1 MVPMPRITMD
11 QQKEI
16 QFLKP
21 RLKSIRKVAKHLGI
35 NRETVAKYWDGSTS
49 SPVNNS
55 PDWASEVDW
64 RYIQSEVRKGVSI
77 KNLFREL
84 NEVHKLPAYENF
96 CRFFRLYHSSST
108 EIQIS
113 FPIERLPG
121 ISLEVDY
128 SGDKMEII
136 NPATGEV
143 FEAELFVAALTYSS
157 YFYAEFTLSQK
168 LSDFI
173 GCCER
178 ALLHI
183 GKVPEF
189 MVSDN
194 CLTAV
199 TKVEKYDTSINK
211 MFSDF
216 CHHYGIIP
224 DPARVRK
231 PKDKPVV
238 ERSIGII
245 QQEFFQRM
253 RNRTFTSLFELNQ
266 ELKKYLASKMNE
278 VIKGRGKSRNQLL
291 IHELEKMNPLPH
303 TSFELFDY
311 KRCKVHPDCHIR
323 HLKNCYSVPYRYVG
337 KDVEVKFNDKM
348 IHIYSET
355 DLIGMHSIAIGQG
368 HYVSNPAHYP
378 EDKLIDINYHINS
391 VKQKAKKIGPNTE
404 LLIKRLLEVPRQH
417 PLRNLPKIQS
427 ILALKDKFTTEGLE
441 YAAEAALESNKLT
454 YRFIQSCTKNYRT
467 PKPKTLLL
475 PIRRPEFVCLQ
486 GGS

>member
-1 MVPMPRITMD
+1 MD
-11 QQKEI
+11 LQKEI

-21 RLKSIRKVAKHLGI
+21 RLKSIRKVARHLGI
-35 NRETVAKYWDGSTS
+35 NRETVARYWGGPLDSQDASAPEWT
-49 SPVNNS
+49 
-55 PDWASEVDW
+55 SEVDW
-64 RYIQSEVRKGVSI
+64 QSIQKEVKDGVSI
-77 KNLFREL
+77 KTLYREL
-84 NEVHKLPAYENF
+84 SGVHKLPAYENF
-96 CRFFRLYHSSST
+96 CRYFRLYHSKPVD
-108 EIQIS
+108 IQIS

-143 FEAELFVAALTYSS
+143 FEAELFVGALTYSS

-168 LSDFI
+168 LEDFI

-178 ALLHI
+178 SLLHI

-189 MVSDN
+189 IVSDN

-199 TKVEKYDTSINK
+199 TKVEKYDTSLNK
-211 MFSDF
+211 MFTDF

-224 DPARVRK
+224 DPARVRR

-238 ERSIGII
+238 ERSIGVI

-266 ELKKYLASKMNE
+266 ELKIYLTSKMDE
-278 VIKGRGKSRNQLL
+278 VIKERRRSRNELL
-291 IHELEKMNPLPH
+291 SHELEKMNPLPEA
-303 TSFELFDY
+303 TFELFNY

-323 HLKNCYSVPYRYVG
+323 HQKNCYSVPYRFVG
-337 KDVEVKFNDKM
+337 KEVEVKFNDKM
-348 IHIYSET
+348 IHIYFET
-355 DLIGMHSIAIGQG
+355 DLIGVHSIAVGQG

-391 VKQKAKKIGPNTE
+391 VRQKAKKVGPNTE
-404 LLIKRLLEVPRQH
+404 LLVKRLLEVPRQH
-417 PLRNLPKIQS
+417 PMRNFSKIQG
-427 ILALKDKFTTEGLE
+427 ILALKEKFSAEALE
-441 YAAEAALESNKLT
+441 FAAEAALESNKLG
-454 YRFIQSCTKNYRT
+454 YKFIQSCSQNYRT
-467 PKPKTLLL
+467 PKPKTQLL
-475 PIRRPEFVCLQ
+475 PNRRPEFVCLQ
-486 GGS
+486 GGTI

>member
-1 MVPMPRITMD
+1 MD
-11 QQKEI
+11 MQKEI

-21 RLKSIRKVAKHLGI
+21 RLKSIRKVARHLGI
-35 NRETVAKYWDGSTS
+35 NRETVAKYWGGPLTSPEAS
-49 SPVNNS
+49 SPV
-55 PDWASEVDW
+55 WASEIDW
-64 RYIQSEVRKGVSI
+64 TYIQSEVKKGISV
-77 KNLFREL
+77 KTLYREL

-96 CRFFRLYHSSST
+96 CRFFRLYHSKPA

-113 FPIERLPG
+113 FPIERVPG

-143 FEAELFVAALTYSS
+143 FEADLFVGALTYSS

-168 LSDFI
+168 LEDFI

-178 ALLHI
+178 SLLHI

-189 MVSDN
+189 IVSDN

-199 TKVEKYDTSINK
+199 TKVEKYDTSLNK
-211 MFSDF
+211 MFTDF
-216 CHHYGIIP
+216 CHHYGVIP

-266 ELKKYLASKMNE
+266 ELKIYLSSKMTE
-278 VIKGRGKSRNQLL
+278 VMKERRQSRIELL
-291 IHELEKMNPLPH
+291 SHELEKMNPLPI

-323 HLKNCYSVPYRYVG
+323 HQKNCYSVPYRFVG
-337 KDVEVKFNDKM
+337 KEVEVKFNDKM
-348 IHIYSET
+348 IHIYFET
-355 DLIGMHSIAIGQG
+355 DLIGVHSIAVGQA

-391 VKQKAKKIGPNTE
+391 VRQKAKKIGPNTE
-404 LLIKRLLEVPRQH
+404 LLVKRLLEIPRQH
-417 PLRNLPKIQS
+417 PLRNLPKIQG
-427 ILALKDKFTTEGLE
+427 ILALKEKYSVESLE
-441 YAAEAALESNKLT
+441 YAAEAALESNKLN
-454 YRFIQSCTKNYRT
+454 YRFIASCSKNYRT
-467 PKPKTLLL
+467 PKPKTQLL
-475 PIRRPEFVCLQ
+475 PNRRPEFVCLQ
-486 GGS
+486 GGTT

>member
-1 MVPMPRITMD
+1 MD
-11 QQKEI
+11 LQKEI

-35 NRETVAKYWDGSTS
+35 NRETVAKYWGGPLALTETNA
-49 SPVNNS
+49 PN
-55 PDWASEVDW
+55 WASEIDW
-64 RYIQSEVRKGVSI
+64 IYIQSEVKKGISV
-77 KNLFREL
+77 KTLYREL

-96 CRFFRLYHSSST
+96 CRFFRLYHSKPA

-113 FPIERLPG
+113 FPIERMPG
-121 ISLEVDY
+121 LSLEVDY

-143 FEAELFVAALTYSS
+143 IEAELFVGALTYSS

-168 LSDFI
+168 LPDFI

-178 ALLHI
+178 SLLHI

-189 MVSDN
+189 IVSDN

-199 TKVEKYDTSINK
+199 TKVEKYDTTLNK
-211 MFSDF
+211 MFTDF
-216 CHHYGIIP
+216 CHHYGVIP

-231 PKDKPVV
+231 PQDKPVV
-238 ERSIGII
+238 ERAIGII

-266 ELKKYLASKMNE
+266 ELKNYLSTKMNE
-278 VIKGRGKSRNQLL
+278 VMKERRQSRNELL
-291 IHELEKMNPLPH
+291 AHELEKMNPIPEA
-303 TSFELFDY
+303 TFELFDY

-323 HLKNCYSVPYRYVG
+323 HQKNCYSVPYRFVG
-337 KDVEVKFNDKM
+337 KEVEVKFNDKM

-355 DLIGMHSIAIGQG
+355 DLIGVHSIPVGQG

-378 EDKLIDINYHINS
+378 EDRLLDINYHINS
-391 VKQKAKKIGPNTE
+391 IRQKAKKTGPNTE
-404 LLIKRLLEVPRQH
+404 LLVKRLLEIPRQH
-417 PLRNLPKIQS
+417 PMRNLPKLQG
-427 ILALKDKFTTEGLE
+427 ILALKDKFSREALE
-441 YAAEAALESNKLT
+441 YAAEAALESNKLG
-454 YRFIQSCTKNYRT
+454 YQFIMSCSKNYRT
-467 PKPKTLLL
+467 PKPKTQLL
-475 PIRRPEFVCLQ
+475 PNRRPEFVCLQ
-486 GGS
+486 GGI